1 MADMFYSL
9 QEACSNLG
17 KTEEEVKALVASG
30 QLEEIRDG
38 EDLKFAAADIDV
50 LAGSNDSVG
59 DLDDALGGLGL
70 DDTSGQS
77 GFGLGLADTGTGLG
91 LTDTS
96 ESTGVSMFDTA
107 APAGGTAGG
116 TGASLEG
123 WVDDDPEA
131 TQIGDAIGDDL
142 SLEAVGSGSG
152 LLDLTA
158 DSDDT
163 ALGAELLDEAFND
176 DNDAD
181 MPAGATGL
189 FDAASSVAPVAAAA
203 PMATPLASVEPE
215 VQDGGGSGLAIGI
228 SVVVLLALGVVLWI
242 AVASVTGITPG
253 LVTSIAE
260 AGGVVVAGGIAGGA
274 LVVGAIGFFF
284 GRIALD

>member
-9 QEACSNLG
+9 QEACSKLG

-38 EDLKFAAADIDV
+38 EDLKFAADGIDV

-107 APAGGTAGG
+107 APAGGTVAALVRVWK
-116 TGASLEG
+116 TGSTTTRKPPKLVMPLAMTFRSKR
-123 WVDDDPEA
+123 
-131 TQIGDAIGDDL
+131 
-142 SLEAVGSGSG
+142 
-152 LLDLTA
+152 LDLV
-158 DSDDT
+158 
-163 ALGAELLDEAFND
+163 
-176 DNDAD
+176 
-181 MPAGATGL
+181 PACWT
-189 FDAASSVAPVAAAA
+189 
-203 PMATPLASVEPE
+203 
-215 VQDGGGSGLAIGI
+215 
-228 SVVVLLALGVVLWI
+228 
-242 AVASVTGITPG
+242 
-253 LVTSIAE
+253 
-260 AGGVVVAGGIAGGA
+260 
-274 LVVGAIGFFF
+274 
-284 GRIALD
+284 

>member
-9 QEACSNLG
+9 QEACSKLG

-96 ESTGVSMFDTA
+96 ESTGVSMFDGRSCRRRWRHWCESGRLGRRR
-107 APAGGTAGG
+107 PG
-116 TGASLEG
+116 SRR
-123 WVDDDPEA
+123 
-131 TQIGDAIGDDL
+131 IGDAIGDDL

-181 MPAGATGL
+181 MPAGAADL
-189 FDAASSVAPVAAAA
+189 FDAAKFRRSGRRGGP
-203 PMATPLASVEPE
+203 
-215 VQDGGGSGLAIGI
+215 DGDPSCLN
-228 SVVVLLALGVVLWI
+228 
-242 AVASVTGITPG
+242 
-253 LVTSIAE
+253 
-260 AGGVVVAGGIAGGA
+260 
-274 LVVGAIGFFF
+274 
-284 GRIALD
+284 

>member
-1 MADMFYSL
+1 M
-9 QEACSNLG
+9 
-17 KTEEEVKALVASG
+17 
-30 QLEEIRDG
+30 
-38 EDLKFAAADIDV
+38 
-50 LAGSNDSVG
+50 
-59 DLDDALGGLGL
+59 
-70 DDTSGQS
+70 
-77 GFGLGLADTGTGLG
+77 
-91 LTDTS
+91 
-96 ESTGVSMFDTA
+96 
-107 APAGGTAGG
+107 
-116 TGASLEG
+116 
-123 WVDDDPEA
+123 DDDPEA
-131 TQIGDAIGDDL
+131 TQIGDAIGDDI

-176 DNDAD
+176 DNDAE

-189 FDAASSVAPVAAAA
+189 FDAASSVAPVAAA

-242 AVASVTGITPG
+242 AIASVTGITPG

-274 LVVGAIGFFF
+274 MVVGAICFFF

>member
-9 QEACSNLG
+9 QEACSKLG

-50 LAGSNDSVG
+50 LAGNNDSVG

-96 ESTGVSMFDTA
+96 EGTGVSMFDTA

-116 TGASLEG
+116 TGAGLED

-131 TQIGDAIGDDL
+131 TQIGDAIGDDI

-163 ALGAELLDEAFND
+163 ALGAELLDEAVR
-176 DNDAD
+176 
-181 MPAGATGL
+181 L
-189 FDAASSVAPVAAAA
+189 S
-203 PMATPLASVEPE
+203 
-215 VQDGGGSGLAIGI
+215 
-228 SVVVLLALGVVLWI
+228 
-242 AVASVTGITPG
+242 
-253 LVTSIAE
+253 
-260 AGGVVVAGGIAGGA
+260 
-274 LVVGAIGFFF
+274 
-284 GRIALD
+284 